1 MAEYH
6 PLDVRHKAQAQTGK
20 SRFNFSKSPTPDFDN
35 AILDAPAFDTPPTT
49 AETRATLT
57 QPWVDAKHDSGF
69 SDNFEPRMSNT
80 VALSQQ
86 SNPFT
91 VDLVFNT
98 AKRFYSYFGWRGL
111 LALFFVLQYL
121 AF

>member
-1 MAEYH
+1 MTEYH

-20 SRFNFSKSPTPDFDN
+20 SRFNFSKSPTPGFDN

-49 AETRATLT
+49 AGKRATLT
-57 QPWVDAKHDSGF
+57 QPWVDAKQDSRF
-69 SDNFEPRMSNT
+69 SDNFESRMSNT
-80 VALSQQ
+80 VAPSQQ

-91 VDLVFNT
+91 VDLVINT
-98 AKRFYSYFGWRGL
+98 AKRFYTYFGWRGL